1 MGKSSTWVKITVG
14 STESQ
19 LFQLT
24 NRGISTLSGK
34 MHTQKMDIKIDV
46 LRDVLLKFNF
56 YEGDTEDSLKSLRQE
71 SLTIELETGCGIYV
85 DRFISSI
92 TKSSFVKQRRLDIFF
107 NDNIGGIWIGL
118 LINGYKSTKYIYKLD
133 TNSQTESSVVDCS
146 DVASEDVMGTP
157 SDKDVFI
164 SNIKEFASLLNVTSL
179 SEEDLMA
186 LWAKTIESLPNSS
199 KLKKT
204 FESCS
209 GNLNYWINLLKSWGL
224 KRDTCKRYP
233 GSLVDESRYSI
244 EDSSLIDDLGS
255 YDVIEPCWTIWFEE
269 NNVRKEIVVTQGV
282 LHNGSK

>member
-1 MGKSSTWVKITVG
+1 MEKCSTWVKITVG

-34 MHTQKMDIKIDV
+34 MYTQKMDIKIDV

-56 YEGDTEDSLKSLRQE
+56 YEGNTEDSLKPLYQE
-71 SLTIELETGCGIYV
+71 SLTIELEKGWGLYV
-85 DRFISSI
+85 DRFISFA
-92 TKSSFVKQRRLDIFF
+92 TKSSFVKQRILDVFF

-133 TNSQTESSVVDCS
+133 TNSQTESPVEDCS
-146 DVASEDVMGTP
+146 DVANEDAMRTP
-157 SDKDVFI
+157 SDKEVFI
-164 SNIKEFASLLNVTSL
+164 SNINEFAELLNMISL
-179 SEEDLMA
+179 SEEDLMG
-186 LWAKTIESLPNSS
+186 LWAKTIESLPNST

-224 KRDTCKRYP
+224 KRDTCKWYP
-233 GSLVDESRYSI
+233 GLLVDESRYTV
-244 EDSSLIDDLGS
+244 ETSSLIDDSES
-255 YDVIEPCWTIWFEE
+255 YDVIEPCWTMWIEE
-269 NNVRKEIVVTQGV
+269 NNVRKEIIVTKG
-282 LHNGSK
+282 LLYERNK